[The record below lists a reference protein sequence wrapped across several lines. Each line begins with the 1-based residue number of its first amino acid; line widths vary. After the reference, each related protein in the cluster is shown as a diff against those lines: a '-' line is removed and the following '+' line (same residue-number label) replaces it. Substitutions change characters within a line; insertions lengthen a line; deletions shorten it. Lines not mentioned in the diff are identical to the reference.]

1 MIYQGK
7 TGFNWFTGVIED
19 RNDPMFLNRVRVR
32 IHGSHSHDKQMIAT
46 PDLPWSEVMMPTT
59 SPSISG
65 LGTTTHGLLEGS
77 TVMGFYRDHLEMQDP
92 VVIGSFIGT
101 PQKFYRVDEE
111 VDNEGTRKFT
121 QIPRTTEDGFND
133 PRLDSESS
141 YEGTPDGPSPK
152 HINRTYGLTL
162 ALDKS
167 PKNQGGDEA
176 INYPRE
182 LYLET
187 SDVNLLA
194 RTTDYAETNN
204 NPVKDVYPVLTLK
217 EQEGP
222 GLENLEVG
230 KTEGKNNTA
239 LRDVTTYLKPKY
251 PFNHVQETESGHL
264 IELDD
269 TPDYERIHLYHRKGT
284 RFEID
289 KDGNYVEN
297 IVKDKYS
304 VVAGNDFVTITGD
317 VVVNITGN
325 AYMNVTGNSTST
337 VGGNLNAT
345 ITGTSDVTSEGK
357 ITITGNDTTEI
368 ISDTTVTGT
377 LHVTGAQTN
386 DSTITATDSITGK
399 DVVLDTHTHTIK
411 SGSSAGKTN
420 KPD

>member
-101 PQKFYRVDEE
+101 PQEFYRVDEE

-167 PKNQGGDEA
+167 PSRKGIEPEV
-176 INYPRE
+176 YPKTE
-182 LYLET
+182 YIGT
-187 SDVNLLA
+187 SDVNNLA
-194 RTTDYAETNN
+194 KGINSLPLKDDINGAYPKLEIFDGEPKRRPIFD
-204 NPVKDVYPVLTLK
+204 PV
-217 EQEGP
+217 
-222 GLENLEVG
+222 
-230 KTEGKNNTA
+230 
-239 LRDVTTYLKPKY
+239 Y
-251 PFNHVQETESGHL
+251 PFNHVHETESGHI

-269 TPDYERIHLYHRKGT
+269 TPEKERIHLMHRSGT
-284 RFEID
+284 RIEIS
-289 KDGNYVEN
+289 KDGDYNNV
-297 IVKDKYS
+297 VRKDKYT
-304 VVAGNDFVTITGD
+304 VVLGDDTVTISGN
-317 VVVNITGN
+317 VNV
-325 AYMNVTGNSTST
+325 NVTGDANIT
-337 VGGNLNAT
+337 VGGNLKAD

-357 ITITGNDTTEI
+357 LTITGNDTTEI
-368 ISDTTVTGT
+368 ISDTTITGT
-377 LHVTGAQTN
+377 LHISGAQTN